1 MRLATRLQ
9 ALARMHGYQA
19 DDVIGR
25 WQAYPLSVSLISL
38 FAESPSSS
46 EALD

>member
-19 DDVIGR
+19 DDLVGR
-25 WQAYPLSVSLISL
+25 WRAYPLSVSRVPL
-38 FAESPSSS
+38 FEESPS
-46 EALD
+46 

>member
-19 DDVIGR
+19 ADLIGR
-25 WQAYPLSVSLISL
+25 WRAYPLSVSCVPL
-38 FAESPSSS
+38 S
-46 EALD
+46 EELPD